1 MIQSVLLLLAPAQ
14 RLSVNPSTEPLLIR
28 PMATRPTPPAMQWWR
43 YKASNVMAVIANAMG
58 LLLFLAG
65 LGLVLRLAELLLS

>member
-14 RLSVNPSTEPLLIR
+14 KVAVIPSSE
-28 PMATRPTPPAMQWWR
+28 PPAC
-43 YKASNVMAVIANAMG
+43 KVMASRPALQAINHWWHRAVTGLVVIANAAG

-65 LGLVLRLAELLLS
+65 LGLVLRSAEVLLS

>member
-14 RLSVNPSTEPLLIR
+14 KVPVIPSTEPLACKA
-28 PMATRPTPPAMQWWR
+28 MATRPALEAINHWR
-43 YKASNVMAVIANAMG
+43 HRAAAGLVVIANAAG

-65 LGLVLRLAELLLS
+65 LGLVLRLAEVLLS